1 MKVNECRLCTN
12 VIPPTGKPGRPKS
25 FCAECESCHGTS
37 IESAEW
43 RYKRNHYLQASYG
56 LTYAAFED
64 MFQAQGGLCDIC
76 CVQMSLEG
84 SERTG
89 RTCCVDHCH
98 TSGNVR
104 ALLCLNCNQGLGK
117 FLDDS
122 EALERAAE
130 YIRRHEGY

>member
-12 VIPPTGKPGRPKS
+12 VIPPTGKRGRPKA

-37 IESAEW
+37 REAAQSGM
-43 RYKRNHYLQASYG
+43 RRNYHLLARYG
-56 LTYAAFED
+56 LTAAAFED
-64 MFQAQGGLCDIC
+64 MYQAQGGLCDIC
-76 CVQMSLEG
+76 CVQMSMEG
-84 SERTG
+84 RDKTG

-98 TSGNVR
+98 TTGNVR